1 MPRLEGEGADGSD
14 GVSVRLGAYCCTLVV
29 GLLDAPEVAAMAT
42 GFPSPPP
49 DSSNA
54 SLPEELAAAMDRSNW
69 DTCLE
74 GEEGCVRG
82 DVEVEVKSELFE
94 TLTLLAPSTRPIKP
108 CTA

>member
-1 MPRLEGEGADGSD
+1 MERGADGSD
-14 GVSVRLGAYCCTLVV
+14 GIAVRLRVYCCVHWW
-29 GLLDAPEVAAMAT
+29 GLDAPEVAAMAT

-82 DVEVEVKSELFE
+82 DVQVEVEELFE
-94 TLTLLAPSTRPIKP
+94 TH
-108 CTA
+108 